1 MMSVFFFLF
10 LKYFLEFCFFVIV
23 DFVVLLLSLFR
34 NIIYNGNWFFGKL
47 DLVFKFYV
55 FVFIISGLEL
65 YRVFK
70 FKERY

>member
-1 MMSVFFFLF
+1 M
-10 LKYFLEFCFFVIV
+10 IV
-23 DFVVLLLSLFR
+23 DFVVLMLSLFR

>member
-23 DFVVLLLSLFR
+23 DFVVLMLSLFI
-34 NIIYNGNWFFGKL
+34 NNIYNGNWFFGKL

>member
-1 MMSVFFFLF
+1 M
-10 LKYFLEFCFFVIV
+10 IV
-23 DFVVLLLSLFR
+23 DFVVLMLSLFIN
-34 NIIYNGNWFFGKL
+34 NIYSGNWFFGKL